1 MKRQFQFVVLRC
13 VVAASLCWVACVLS
27 DNVGLAQAQI
37 KALQLGCSGDGTACP
52 GIAIVGVQGKLEV
65 VKNQPYQ
72 AQAATEI
79 KRTLADGSHTDQ
91 TITAMIARDSDGRT
105 VRTQTFSNG
114 TTVTMILDPV
124 AGTHIDYDSEKKIAH
139 VMTLPATLPSGAAL
153 AMGSGFFTSAG
164 GQAGG
169 GFFLEHRT
177 VSSQASDAPSS
188 TTESLG
194 TKTIDGIPV
203 AGTRSTSTI
212 PLGAIGNDKELTITR
227 EAWYSAE
234 LKLDLSTIQNDP
246 RFGQT
251 TYSLTNIQRSEP
263 DAALFQA
270 PPDYKIEEIKMP
282 EPPR

>member
-1 MKRQFQFVVLRC
+1 MKWPFQLVLLRC
-13 VVAASLCWVACVLS
+13 VVAASLCWIGGVLS
-27 DNVGLAQAQI
+27 EDMALAQAQI
-37 KALQLGCSGDGTACP
+37 KAMQLDCSGDGTACP
-52 GIAIVGVQGKLEV
+52 GIAVVGIQGKLKV

-72 AQAATEI
+72 AQATTET

-105 VRTQTFSNG
+105 VRTQNLSNG

-124 AGTHIDYDSEKKIAH
+124 AGTHIDYDSDKKVAH
-139 VMTLPATLPSGAAL
+139 VMTLPATLPSGATL
-153 AMGSGFFTSAG
+153 AMGSGFSTSVTG
-164 GQAGG
+164 TAGG

-177 VSSQASDAPSS
+177 VSSQASDGPSI

-194 TKTIDGIPV
+194 TKTIDGIQV

-212 PLGAIGNDKELTITR
+212 PVGAIGNDRELTTTR

-234 LKLDLSTIQNDP
+234 LNLDLLTIQNDP

-251 TYSLTNIQRSEP
+251 TYSLANIQRSEP
-263 DAALFQA
+263 EAALFQV
-270 PPDYKIEEIKMP
+270 PPDYKVEEIKMP